1 LPSGLNQR
9 HHHVSPNGHA
19 VRLGWHPA
27 NARAIAP

>member
-9 HHHVSPNGHA
+9 HQHVSPNGHM

-27 NARAIAP
+27 HTRAIAP